1 MFAFFNLGPSEAFIL
16 LGLGVLLFGRRL
28 PEVGRWV
35 GQGFRSFKD
44 GVSGI
49 EDEIHETL
57 NRSEPAPAKLP
68 ARIAQTLPRFE
79 EKTSAP
85 DAPPAI

>member
-1 MFAFFNLGPSEAFIL
+1 MFALLNLSPSEIFIL

-35 GQGFRSFKD
+35 GQGFRSFQA

-49 EDEIHETL
+49 ETDIHETL
-57 NRSEPAPAKLP
+57 SSSEPKPPQRLGKAVPK
-68 ARIAQTLPRFE
+68 FE
-79 EKTSAP
+79 EHSSAAE
-85 DAPPAI
+85 APPAV